1 MKANS
6 VGFWTKKKLLLD
18 AKLTP
23 LDSLYKG
30 NGQARL
36 AEEYGVGK
44 STITNTKK
52 REKKIKG
59 YVTVLD
65 NQGVSTSRKAM
76 RLAKE
81 EPRKDGFYYF
91 VILVSGRI

>member
-6 VGFWTKKKLLLD
+6 VASGQKRKIPLN
-18 AKLTP
+18 AKLAI

-44 STITNTKK
+44 STISNTKK
-52 REKKIKG
+52 SEKKIRG

-65 NQGVSTSRKAM
+65 NQSVSTSRKVM
-76 RLAKE
+76 RLAKVE
-81 EPRKDGFYYF
+81 TGKVGFY
-91 VILVSGRI
+91 

>member
-6 VGFWTKKKLLLD
+6 AASEQKRILLLD
-18 AKLTP
+18 AKLAL
-23 LDSLYKG
+23 LDSLHKG

-36 AEEYGVGK
+36 AEEYRVGK
-44 STITNTKK
+44 STISNTKK
-52 REKKIKG
+52 SKKKIRG
-59 YVTVLD
+59 YITVLD
-65 NQGVSTSRKAM
+65 NQSVSTSRKVM

-81 EPRKDGFYYF
+81 EPGKDGFYYF